1 MSGTG
6 LKKYTDLRTA
16 PPLYTNRYEEYDA
29 DDIDNSDTPLGW
41 NELSDLEKKDILDF
55 ELDLYWKE
63 NSYKGNVWRL
73 LFNVSILLLNIYLCV
88 STYLN

>member
-73 LFNVSILLLNIYLCV
+73 LFHVSILLNIYFYV